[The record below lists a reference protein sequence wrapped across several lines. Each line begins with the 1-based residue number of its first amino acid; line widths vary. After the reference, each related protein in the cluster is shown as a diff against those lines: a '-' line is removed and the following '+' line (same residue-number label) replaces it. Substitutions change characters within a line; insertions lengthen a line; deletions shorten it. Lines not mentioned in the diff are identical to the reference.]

1 MHEGPSPSGSVEA
14 RTYAEQIRLL
24 YVQSRSGLVS
34 TLLVG
39 VVFITVLAPSSS
51 IPRIALWVCAFLAVA
66 FGRDLL
72 VRAYLRARAPE
83 PARWSRMFAVGSAAQ
98 GLSWGL
104 GAVLLFPEGM
114 RQAFVFFLMA
124 GMTAGAVSFL
134 AFAYV
139 SYVVYVVGTIVPV
152 VVLLFIRGDG
162 VAVSMAIT
170 LLIYVGAVLGAGRRV
185 HKALIDALRL
195 RFQNSDLLEAVR
207 ASERRL
213 AMHVERA
220 PLAVIRWRPRFVVEE
235 WNQAAE
241 RIFGHPRAEAIGARA
256 GALLGAGVDYD
267 ALWNSVLASNEGIEL
282 SLEHVAKGGRRVA
295 CDWYHTPLVEA
306 DGGVIGVASIAH
318 DVTEQRE
325 VERMKGD
332 FIATVSH
339 ELRTPL
345 TAIQGAVDLLVGGV
359 AGVLPETAQDLAVT
373 AASNATRLRKL
384 VDDLLDFEKLTSAT
398 MTLARRRTLL
408 VPLVD
413 EVIAC
418 AAPFA
423 QKYDVRI
430 ERLPAPDAELLVET
444 DPDRLGQVLTNLLSN
459 AAKFS
464 QPGGVIAVGVDA
476 QDGRAVL
483 SVRDRGVGIP
493 EAFHDR
499 IFQKFSQVDSS
510 DSRAKGGTG
519 LGLSISKAI
528 VEKLGGEISF
538 ESTLGAGTT
547 FRVSIPQATRR

>member
-1 MHEGPSPSGSVEA
+1 MQEAPPSSVEA

-24 YVQSRSGLVS
+24 FVQSRSGLLA

-39 VVFITVLAPSSS
+39 IVFIAVLAPSSS
-51 IPRIALWVCAFLAVA
+51 IARIALWSSALIGVAV
-66 FGRDLL
+66 GRDLL
-72 VRAYLRARAPE
+72 VRAYLKARAPD
-83 PARWSRMFAVGSAAQ
+83 PAVWSRRFAVGSAAQ
-98 GLSWGL
+98 GLTWGL

-139 SYVVYVVGTIVPV
+139 SYVVYVVGTIIPV
-152 VVLLFIRGDG
+152 VILLFVRGDG
-162 VAVSMAIT
+162 VAISMAAT

-185 HKALIDALRL
+185 HTALIDALRL
-195 RFQNSDLLEAVR
+195 RFQNSDLLEVVR
-207 ASERRL
+207 ASERLL

-241 RIFGHPRAEAIGARA
+241 RIFGHSRAEAIGARA

-267 ALWNSVLASNEGIEL
+267 TLWNEVIASREGVEL
-282 SLEHVAKGGRRVA
+282 SLDHVAKEGRRVA
-295 CDWYHTPLVEA
+295 CEWYHTPLIEA
-306 DGGVIGVASIAH
+306 DGRVLAVASIAH
-318 DVTEQRE
+318 DVTGKRE

-359 AGVLPETAQDLAVT
+359 GGVLPATANDLAVT

-384 VDDLLDFEKLTSAT
+384 VDDLLDFEKLNSAT
-398 MTLARRRTLL
+398 MTLARRRALL

-423 QKYDVRI
+423 QKYEVRI
-430 ERLPAPDAELLVET
+430 ERLPVVDAKLEVET

-464 QPGGVIAVGVDA
+464 QPGSVVEVGVA
-476 QDGRAVL
+476 TGGGRAVL
-483 SVRDRGVGIP
+483 SVRDSGVGIP
-493 EAFHDR
+493 EAFR
-499 IFQKFSQVDSS
+499 ERVFEKFSQVDSS

-538 ESTLGAGTT
+538 ESTLGVGTT
-547 FRVSIPQATRR
+547 FRVSIPQATQR